1 MANKSKEIK
10 VKIKADYK
18 DSFLKPLEEI
28 NNAIKGMNS
37 NLGNVDGS
45 GLDKVGKKAKKAK
58 QDIQNELGEKITV
71 DVETKVKT
79 GNTNGLKAGMDEATN
94 AGKKAGEEFDKAGE
108 KAKGAGDKTEG
119 AGKRGASGL
128 KRSQESAKSLTQ
140 SLSEVTIVA
149 AGIVTVVEKL
159 KDGIAAL
166 VLPGYKFNKQM
177 ESMELGVAGIIMS
190 MMNLHGSTLTLNQAL
205 GVSKEVMGE
214 LKDTAMKIGLPMD
227 SMVEGFQAMLGPGLR
242 AKMTIQQIV
251 ELTGTG
257 MKAVKAFGLDN
268 RQIAQ
273 EMRDMF
279 SGQITVDSQMAKAL
293 NISSGDIDRAKESVG
308 GLYAYLK
315 EKFKGMEVIAKAY
328 PDTLNG
334 AMEQLKNTV
343 ILGSGEAL
351 EGFNNKLKGVVNEL
365 FNYIADANKETG
377 KITLKPEVKQAFTD
391 VGDAVLK
398 IIQALGKIG
407 IALGPSLITA
417 IKAVA
422 AALSIIAD
430 YAKNIVMYF
439 TAMYTI
445 RGLAA
450 VIGPVTAAVMALYKA
465 WKLAGVAMAMVAGAE
480 AAANIGIATAALGK
494 MKQAVIAL
502 TAVLGKMNKKNIL
515 LAVLAL
521 GMAAGGDKL
530 FDKLEE
536 LIGRV
541 TGGNKASGEGTENTG
556 EDIRDSSDAGLRN
569 RNAETKVTANDLT
582 TNADI
587 TKDSWERVKQNYDTA
602 LANLEGDIKSKM
614 AQAKADLDALEGK
627 YALGQA
633 SKEEYLKQKAQ
644 LEMQS
649 ASLKKD
655 LVQAQIDHANGL
667 ADAAV
672 PYKTPAEVQNMRDEA
687 TKLAPELEEAT
698 NSLNAFRG
706 AVEAMG
712 AVAVGAGA
720 EGNTWRR
727 ETGNVDIE
735 GLNDNAKQA
744 INALS
749 AYFMQLTG
757 KQMVVSSGLR
767 TGGGAGG
774 HVSGYK
780 FDVVDDADSRILEDN
795 LDGIRDKILD
805 FAHKLGIAR
814 TDRADG
820 LASDEYRFPS
830 PGATAGHLDFDA
842 ANFDSTAAASSK
854 FATMRATGFA
864 NAKFAEFLDAVE
876 ANWKTEMTVHAE
888 RLRAEGKNRDAANL
902 EIDLQYY
909 DQEKELTKNKQ
920 YAALQELGKTKQLKK
935 ARAEIDQTFTDIEN
949 AKSKFSNDLQ
959 SIAMYELNPQQ
970 YMNNFAPIYEEF
982 NNATAAGLKSAMELN
997 EKVLKDP
1004 ALREKIRAAMKE
1016 NLTTGYETLSKAV
1029 GVVNDNLSL
1038 QEANINNF
1046 YSLNGGDSITQAR
1059 ELLAV
1064 RKETAGVMLNTLIPA
1079 LEKYAELTK
1088 DPALVIAAQKM
1099 RQEWQYVAD
1108 SIDPLQQSFRDA
1120 AKSGLQEF
1128 FETGIQECKNLTDAF
1143 RSLVKSV
1150 LTELNKLNAK
1160 RLAEALNGSVGD
1172 FFYNITGNGSGGG
1185 GSSNVQ
1191 GPRKADGSF
1200 AEGGHVMGAGTETSD
1215 SILARLSRGEF
1226 VVKAASVRRVGLGF
1240 LNAVNRGF
1248 VPNIKMPR
1256 FAVGGLVGAAGA
1268 QSYVSNIGG
1277 PNVGVKVVNVT
1288 DPNEVGRYLNSRPG
1302 EQVMVNWIKR
1312 NAATVRQILRK

>member
-1 MANKSKEIK
+1 MAKNNSKEIK

-18 DSFLKPLEEI
+18 DSFLKPLEDI
-28 NNAIKGMNS
+28 NNAIKNMGS
-37 NLGNVDGS
+37 NLDNVDGS

-58 QDIQNELGEKITV
+58 QDIQNELGDKIVV

-79 GNTNGLKAGMDEATN
+79 GNTNGAKAGMDEAAN
-94 AGKKAGEEFDKAGE
+94 AGKKAGEEFDKAGD

-128 KRSQESAKSLTQ
+128 KQSQAAAKSLTQ

-149 AGIVTVVEKL
+149 AGIITVVEKL
-159 KDGIAAL
+159 KEGIAAL

-190 MMNLHGSTLTLNQAL
+190 MMNLHGSTLTLNEAL

-227 SMVEGFQAMLGPGLR
+227 SMAEGFQAMLGPGLK

-279 SGQITVDSQMAKAL
+279 SGQITVDSQMGKAL
-293 NISSGDIDRAKESVG
+293 NITSGDIDRAKESVG

-315 EKFKGMEVIAKAY
+315 EKFKGMEAIAKAY

-334 AMEQLKNTV
+334 SMERLKNTV
-343 ILGSGEAL
+343 LLGSGEAL

-365 FNYIADANKETG
+365 FNYVADMNKETG
-377 KITLKPEVKQAFTD
+377 KITLKPEVKQAFTE

-398 IIQALGKIG
+398 IIQSLGKIG
-407 IALGPSLITA
+407 IALGPSVIVA
-417 IKAVA
+417 IKAIA
-422 AALSIIAD
+422 AALSIVAD
-430 YAKNIVMYF
+430 YAKSIVMYF

-445 RGLAA
+445 RGVAA
-450 VIGPVTAAVMALYKA
+450 LITPITAAVMALYKA
-465 WKLAGVAMAMVAGAE
+465 WKLAGIAMAMVAGTQ

-494 MKQAVIAL
+494 MRQAVIAL
-502 TAVLGKMNKKNIL
+502 TVVLGKMNKKNIL

-536 LIGRV
+536 FIGKV
-541 TGGNKASGEGTENTG
+541 TGNNRSPGEGTENTG

-569 RNAETKVTANDLT
+569 RNAETKVTAQDLT

-602 LANLEGDIKSKM
+602 LANLEADIKSKM

-644 LEMQS
+644 LEAQS

-712 AVAVGAGA
+712 AVAVDAGA
-720 EGNTWRR
+720 EGKTWRR

-749 AYFMQLTG
+749 AYYMQLTG

-774 HVSGYK
+774 HISGYK

-842 ANFDSTAAASSK
+842 ANFNSTVAASSK

-876 ANWKTEMTVHAE
+876 ANWKTEMTIHAE

-949 AKSKFSNDLQ
+949 AKNKFANDLQ
-959 SIAMYELNPQQ
+959 SVAMDELDPLK
-970 YMNNFAPIYEEF
+970 FASSFQPIYGEF
-982 NNATAAGLKSAMELN
+982 NKLTSEGLKNAMELN

-1004 ALREKIRAAMKE
+1004 ALREKIRAAMQETAKS
-1016 NLTTGYETLSKAV
+1016 GYESINKAIQTANADLAV
-1029 GVVNDNLSL
+1029 S
-1038 QEANINNF
+1038 EAMLKNA
-1046 YSLNGGDSITQAR
+1046 YDKNGGDSITYERQ
-1059 ELLAV
+1059 LLAL
-1064 RKETAGVMLNTLIPA
+1064 RQNHANLLLNVLIPKMKEFA
-1079 LEKYAELTK
+1079 ATLK
-1088 DPALVIAAQKM
+1088 DPSLLVAAEQLEQNLKG
-1099 RQEWQYVAD
+1099 VGDA
-1108 SIDPLQQSFRDA
+1108 IDPLQQSFRDA

-1128 FETGIQECKNLTDAF
+1128 FETGIQECKSLSDAF
-1143 RSLVKSV
+1143 RSLIKSV
-1150 LTELNKLNAK
+1150 LSELNKLNAK
-1160 RLAEALNGSVGD
+1160 RLAEALSGQVGD
-1172 FFYNITGNGSGGG
+1172 FFYNITGNAQSAP
-1185 GSSNVQ
+1185 VQ
-1191 GPRKADGSF
+1191 GPRKSDGSF
-1200 AEGGHVMGAGTETSD
+1200 AEGGHVMGPGTETSD
-1215 SILARLSRGEF
+1215 SIFARLSRGEF

-1248 VPNIKMPR
+1248 IPNIRMPK

-1268 QSYVSNIGG
+1268 QSYVSSVGG
-1277 PNVGVKVVNVT
+1277 PNVGVKVINVN

-1302 EQVMVNWIKR
+1302 EQVMVNWMKR
-1312 NAATVRQILRK
+1312 NAAIVRQILRK

>member
-1 MANKSKEIK
+1 MAKNNSKEIK

-18 DSFLKPLEEI
+18 DSFLKPLEDI
-28 NNAIKGMNS
+28 NNAIKNMGS
-37 NLGNVDGS
+37 NLDNVDGS

-58 QDIQNELGEKITV
+58 QDIQNELGDKIVV

-79 GNTNGLKAGMDEATN
+79 GNTNGAKAGMDEAAN
-94 AGKKAGEEFDKAGE
+94 AGKKAGEEFDKAGD

-128 KRSQESAKSLTQ
+128 KQSQAAAKSLTQ

-149 AGIVTVVEKL
+149 AGIITVVEKL
-159 KDGIAAL
+159 KEGIAAL

-190 MMNLHGSTLTLNQAL
+190 MMNLHGSTLTLNEAL

-227 SMVEGFQAMLGPGLR
+227 SMAEGFQAMLGPGLK

-279 SGQITVDSQMAKAL
+279 SGQITVDSQMGKAL
-293 NISSGDIDRAKESVG
+293 NITSGDIDRAKESVG

-315 EKFKGMEVIAKAY
+315 EKFKGMEAIAKAY

-334 AMEQLKNTV
+334 SMERLKNTV
-343 ILGSGEAL
+343 LLGSGEAL

-365 FNYIADANKETG
+365 FNYVADMNKETG
-377 KITLKPEVKQAFTD
+377 KITLKPEVKQAFTE

-398 IIQALGKIG
+398 IIQSLGKIG
-407 IALGPSLITA
+407 IALGPSVIVA
-417 IKAVA
+417 IKAIA
-422 AALSIIAD
+422 AALSIVAD
-430 YAKNIVMYF
+430 YAKSIVMYF

-445 RGLAA
+445 RGVAA
-450 VIGPVTAAVMALYKA
+450 LITPITAAVMALYKA
-465 WKLAGVAMAMVAGAE
+465 WKLAGIAMAMVAGTQ

-502 TAVLGKMNKKNIL
+502 TVVLGKMNKKNIL

-536 LIGRV
+536 FIGKV

-569 RNAETKVTANDLT
+569 RNSESKVTASDLT

-614 AQAKADLDALEGK
+614 AQVKTDLDALEGK

-644 LEMQS
+644 LDLQN

-687 TKLAPELEEAT
+687 TKLAPELKEAT
-698 NSLNAFRG
+698 DSLNAFRG

-712 AVAVGAGA
+712 AVAVTAGA
-720 EGNTWRR
+720 EGKTWERSIPDNPDTDNIRDNTRAALDLVSAWYKEKTGELLQVTSGFRTWGAGGPGEGHKGGFKWDAAGGALESLGPEFRAEFEKFANSIGVKVLNNYWERR
-727 ETGNVDIE
+727 DE
-735 GLNDNAKQA
+735 
-744 INALS
+744 
-749 AYFMQLTG
+749 
-757 KQMVVSSGLR
+757 
-767 TGGGAGG
+767 GGGAQ
-774 HVSGYK
+774 H
-780 FDVVDDADSRILEDN
+780 F
-795 LDGIRDKILD
+795 
-805 FAHKLGIAR
+805 
-814 TDRADG
+814 
-820 LASDEYRFPS
+820 
-830 PGATAGHLDFDA
+830 DFDA
-842 ANFDSTAAASSK
+842 TNFSQTDAASSK

-876 ANWKTEMTVHAE
+876 ANWKSEMTVHAE

-920 YAALQELGKTKQLKK
+920 YGALQELGKTKQLKK

-949 AKSKFSNDLQ
+949 MKSKFSNDLQ
-959 SIAMYELNPQQ
+959 GIAMYELNPQQ
-970 YMNNFAPIYEEF
+970 YLNNFAPIYEEF
-982 NNATAAGLKSAMELN
+982 NNATSAGLKSAMELN

-1016 NLTTGYETLSKAV
+1016 TLSVGYESLSKAI

-1038 QEANINNF
+1038 QEAGINNY

-1064 RKETAGVMLNTLIPA
+1064 RKETASVMLNSVIPA

-1143 RSLVKSV
+1143 RSLIKSV
-1150 LTELNKLNAK
+1150 LSELNKLNAK

-1172 FFYNITGNGSGGG
+1172 FFYNITGNGSSGGG
-1185 GSSNVQ
+1185 GSSGVQ

-1248 VPNIKMPR
+1248 VPNIRMPR

-1268 QSYVSNIGG
+1268 QSYVSSVGG
-1277 PNVGVKVVNVT
+1277 PNVGVKVINVN

-1302 EQVMVNWIKR
+1302 EQVMVNWMKR
-1312 NAATVRQILRK
+1312 NAAIFRQILRK